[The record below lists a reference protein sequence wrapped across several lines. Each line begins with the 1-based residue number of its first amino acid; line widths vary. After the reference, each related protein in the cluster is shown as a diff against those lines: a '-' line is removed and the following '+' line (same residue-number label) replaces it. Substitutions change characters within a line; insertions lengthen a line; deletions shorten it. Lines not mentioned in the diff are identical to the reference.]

1 MLKKGSR
8 VYTPRFCT
16 VIVKEVFDNEL
27 EAKKEGYQEPT
38 FYEDPDY
45 AIRGK
50 SIDMYHMEFAAFKK

>member
-45 AIRGK
+45 GIRGK
-50 SIDMYHMEFAAFKK
+50 SIDMYHMEVAAFKK